1 MRTLRLG
8 PFRAARQRAWWLV
21 PPSVMLR
28 SRDLPLN
35 PNPAMPFRLEPARDR
50 TLHRMLKHAP
60 AVSVAKGRPLYAP
73 GDVADVVWIVREG
86 YVRLVLP
93 GMEKGQGTRTVGLAL
108 PWELFGDEALTQG
121 HRRYGAVAGARSVV
135 HPLPA
140 AKVLGALKTAR
151 KSLEAYLEGVER
163 ELHRLRHAQ
172 GGSQGPSA
180 SQRLA
185 EVLLDL
191 GSRCGEPAG
200 RGVRLTERF
209 THQTLADLAG
219 AHRATVTTL
228 LNDWLYDGLIAVAA
242 AGRLV
247 LARPAGLWSKAGY
260 HAPDEPTEPS
270 RR

>member
-1 MRTLRLG
+1 
-8 PFRAARQRAWWLV
+8 
-21 PPSVMLR
+21 
-28 SRDLPLN
+28 
-35 PNPAMPFRLEPARDR
+35 MPFRLEPVRDR
-50 TLHRMLKHAP
+50 TLNRLLKHAA
-60 AVSVAKGRPLYAP
+60 AVPLAKGRSLYAP
-73 GDVADVVWIVREG
+73 GDEADLVWLVREG

-93 GMEKGQGTRTVGLAL
+93 GMEKGRGPRTVGLAL

-121 HRRYGAVAGARSVV
+121 HRRYGAIAGARAVV

-140 AKVLGALKTAR
+140 TRVLGALKTAR
-151 KSLEAYLEGVER
+151 KSLDAYLEGVES

-209 THQTLADLAG
+209 THLTLADLAG

-228 LNDWLYDGLIAVAA
+228 LNDWLYDGILAVGA
-242 AGRLV
+242 AGRLI
-247 LARPAGLWSKAGY
+247 LARPGGLWSKAGY
-260 HAPDEPTEPS
+260 HPPDEAVEAPP
-270 RR
+270 R